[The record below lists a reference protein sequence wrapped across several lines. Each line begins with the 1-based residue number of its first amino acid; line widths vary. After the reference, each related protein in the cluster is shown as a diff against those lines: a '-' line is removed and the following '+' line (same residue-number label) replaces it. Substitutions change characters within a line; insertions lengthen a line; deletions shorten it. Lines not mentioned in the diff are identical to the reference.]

1 MWQLSDADDN
11 SKYKGKAMRNS
22 HPTMIWTTPHT
33 DCYYHGTQI
42 DITEEVEQNFLSLSN
57 LYLATAEL
65 ML

>member
-1 MWQLSDADDN
+1 
-11 SKYKGKAMRNS
+11 MRNS

-33 DCYYHGTQI
+33 DCYYHGTQT